1 MSRVLA
7 STVVL
12 MGKDGLPVVL
22 LPGTVPTKKQ
32 ASQIT
37 NPHAWADA
45 PAEEIE
51 VEEPAAEVEAD
62 KVAGPAEDEAD
73 HKPESDEAPASDDK
87 EAPAAEEHEDAV
99 PPKSQRSK

>member
-12 MGKDGLPVVL
+12 VGKDGQPVVL
-22 LPGTVPTKKQ
+22 LAGTVPTKRQ
-32 ASQIT
+32 AAEIT

-45 PAEEIE
+45 E
-51 VEEPAAEVEAD
+51 VEVEVEVPAPEVEAD
-62 KVAGPAEDEAD
+62 KVAGPAEDNAD

-87 EAPAAEEHEDAV
+87 EAPAAEEHKDEA
-99 PPKSQRSK
+99 PAKSERSK